1 MPDVIFVIDGVQYPV
16 SALAY
21 TEQVSGHQQLLA
33 AGALLKVLMFSPVAL
48 VTLASPIPLEM
59 DGQGPPGQGKK
70 RFPTFPQFPSRAQ
83 MQHSEESCMS
93 SFQDTSGDLWIL
105 GDVFIR
111 VYYSIFDRAN
121 NRVGLAKAV

>member
-1 MPDVIFVIDGVQYPV
+1 
-16 SALAY
+16 
-21 TEQVSGHQQLLA
+21 
-33 AGALLKVLMFSPVAL
+33 
-48 VTLASPIPLEM
+48 M
-59 DGQGPPGQGKK
+59 DGQGPPEQSKE
-70 RFPTFPQFPSRAQ
+70 RHQPTHPQLPFPALT
-83 MQHSEESCMS
+83 QHDQEFCMS

>member
-1 MPDVIFVIDGVQYPV
+1 MQHD
-16 SALAY
+16 
-21 TEQVSGHQQLLA
+21 
-33 AGALLKVLMFSPVAL
+33 
-48 VTLASPIPLEM
+48 
-59 DGQGPPGQGKK
+59 QGP
-70 RFPTFPQFPSRAQ
+70 
-83 MQHSEESCMS
+83 CMS